1 MDASLAILICD
12 RDTAFREALRNFLY
26 AAGYSHVEVV
36 ATVRHAL
43 AKIRYKHY
51 RHVLL
56 GVSTPGSD
64 ARRLAA
70 IARRRQPEARILILV
85 SVQDQACIRD
95 ASFDY
100 VLKEDIF
107 SDLLSLM

>member
-12 RDTAFREALRNFLY
+12 GDTAFREALRNFLL
-26 AAGYSHVEVV
+26 AAGCSHVEVV
-36 ATVRHAL
+36 ATVPHAL

-51 RHVLL
+51 RNILI

-64 ARRLAA
+64 ARRLAV
-70 IARRRQPEARILILV
+70 IARRRQPEAKILLLV

>member
-1 MDASLAILICD
+1 MRRLRFSSAIAIPLFARRSETSSLRQASLD
-12 RDTAFREALRNFLY
+12 
-26 AAGYSHVEVV
+26 VEVV

-43 AKIRYKHY
+43 AKIRYRHY
-51 RHVLL
+51 RHILI

-70 IARRRQPEARILILV
+70 IARRRQPEAKLLVLV